1 MRKFLSR
8 FCLAG
13 LVLATASMVPVAAE
27 ETRVMRSISVN
38 GHGEARAEPDL
49 ASITM
54 GVSSTGTTAKEAL
67 AANTATMVGLMNALE
82 TAGIAK
88 KDITTTNF
96 NVGPRYD
103 YGQGGAQP
111 PKLVGYDV
119 SNMVTIIVRKAEG
132 LGSVLDAAVGAGSNQ
147 IQGIMFT
154 VSKPEALLD
163 AARKEAIT
171 DARRKA
177 ELYAAAGGFALGQIL
192 SLSEG
197 GGYQP
202 PVPMLGKAMAAEA
215 STDVPISRGEHTL
228 GVDIIAV
235 WEIK

>member
-1 MRKFLSR
+1 
-8 FCLAG
+8 
-13 LVLATASMVPVAAE
+13 
-27 ETRVMRSISVN
+27 
-38 GHGEARAEPDL
+38 
-49 ASITM
+49 
-54 GVSSTGTTAKEAL
+54 
-67 AANTATMVGLMNALE
+67 
-82 TAGIAK
+82 
-88 KDITTTNF
+88 
-96 NVGPRYD
+96 
-103 YGQGGAQP
+103 
-111 PKLVGYDV
+111 
-119 SNMVTIIVRKAEG
+119 MVTIIVRKAEG

-202 PVPMLGKAMAAEA
+202 PVPMLGKAMAAEV